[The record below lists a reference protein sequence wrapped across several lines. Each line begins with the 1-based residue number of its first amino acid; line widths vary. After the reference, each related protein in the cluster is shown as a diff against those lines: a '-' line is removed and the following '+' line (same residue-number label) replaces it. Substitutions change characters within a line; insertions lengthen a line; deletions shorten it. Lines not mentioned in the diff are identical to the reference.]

1 LLKYAEPR
9 LIGTPFVVEALSAST
24 PFSVEALSPS
34 AEARWDAYVDEH
46 PDSTCYHHRAW
57 QVAARRAYGIDTQSL
72 IARDAQ
78 GAVAG
83 VLPLFVVKRAWSSY
97 GTTAI
102 FGGYGRVLASSDEA
116 RRDLLEE
123 ARRMMS
129 RRRLAHLV
137 HKSTGE
143 EPVGGEWGRGDAAV
157 TAILPLHAGE
167 AVLWKGFRG
176 EIRNRVRKAVASGL
190 KVVEGESGFEPF
202 YEVLAANM
210 HRKGT
215 PIYGRAFLRAVLEA
229 FGSRAAIITVRR
241 GEETLA
247 GALVVEHRN
256 EVHIPFVSSRPGAS
270 ALAPNNLLYWEI
282 IRRSCAR
289 GITVLDFGRSFR
301 GTSSLEFK
309 IRWGAQVVPQPFY
322 FVHRGA
328 PPIIHPG
335 GSRVRLAVAT
345 WQSLPRGITD
355 RFGPVL
361 AARLLA

>member
-1 LLKYAEPR
+1 MRTTRRRHAHSLLKYAEPR
-9 LIGTPFVVEALSAST
+9 PASTPVTVEALSAST
-24 PFSVEALSPS
+24 EAG
-34 AEARWDAYVDEH
+34 WDAYVDEH

-57 QVAARRAYGIDTQSL
+57 QVAARQAYDIDTQSL
-72 IARDAQ
+72 IARDAR
-78 GAVAG
+78 GAITG
-83 VLPLFVVKRAWSSY
+83 VLPLFMVRRSWSSY

-102 FGGYGRVLASSDEA
+102 FGGYGRVLASSDDA
-116 RRDLLEE
+116 RRELLEE
-123 ARRMMS
+123 ARRMVS
-129 RRRLAHLV
+129 RLNLAHLV

-157 TAILPLHAGE
+157 TATLSLDAGE
-167 AVLWKGFRG
+167 AALWKGFRG
-176 EIRNRVRKAVASGL
+176 EIRNRVRKALASGL
-190 KVVEGESGFEPF
+190 KVVEGETGFEPF

-210 HRKGT
+210 HQKGT

-229 FGSRAAIITVRR
+229 FGSRAAIITVLR

-289 GITVLDFGRSFR
+289 GMTLLDFGRSFR

-322 FVHRGA
+322 YVHSGA
-328 PPIIHPG
+328 PPIIDPG
-335 GSRVRLAVAT
+335 GPRVRMAVAI
-345 WQSLPRGITD
+345 WQSLPRGLTD